1 MFICYDPGMA
11 KTKKSN
17 IHKAVGYLRVSTTVQ
32 ADDGFGLDVQ
42 RASIIATADS
52 LGIEIVAWCE
62 DAAVSGTK
70 DALDRA
76 GFNCLVRHLL
86 DGDAD
91 TVLIHHGDRL
101 ARNLT
106 VHEAALAVLWSH
118 GAHVY
123 IGGELVQADDPSD
136 PIRTMVRQILGAVNE
151 YARKDA
157 MLKMHGGRKSIRK
170 SDPTRYIGGATIPF
184 GCAVEDGRLV
194 AGQELIEQVDTI
206 VAGRATGMSW
216 AAIGRPL
223 GLLTHQVK
231 RRLEVAV
238 RLGLLDA
245 DLENLRVPTTEG

>member
-1 MFICYDPGMA
+1 MA
-11 KTKKSN
+11 KPTKPEV
-17 IHKAVGYLRVSTTVQ
+17 HKGVGYVRVSTTVQ
-32 ADDGFGLDVQ
+32 AEDGFGLDVQ
-42 RASIIATADS
+42 RASIIAAADR
-52 LGIEIVAWCE
+52 LGIDIVAWCE

-70 DALDRA
+70 DALDRD

-118 GAHVY
+118 GADVY
-123 IGGELVQADDPSD
+123 IAGELVQADDPSD

-157 MLKMHGGRKSIRK
+157 MLKMHGGRKAIRK
-170 SDPTRYIGGATIPF
+170 SEPSRYIGGATIPF
-184 GCAVEDGRLV
+184 GCTVEDGRLV
-194 AGQELIEQVDTI
+194 AGPALIEQVDAI
-206 VAGRATGMSW
+206 VAGRAAGLSW
-216 AAIGRPL
+216 ATIGRPL

-231 RRLEVAV
+231 RRLDVAV
-238 RLGLLDA
+238 RLGLVDP
-245 DLENLRVPTTEG
+245 DFKSLR